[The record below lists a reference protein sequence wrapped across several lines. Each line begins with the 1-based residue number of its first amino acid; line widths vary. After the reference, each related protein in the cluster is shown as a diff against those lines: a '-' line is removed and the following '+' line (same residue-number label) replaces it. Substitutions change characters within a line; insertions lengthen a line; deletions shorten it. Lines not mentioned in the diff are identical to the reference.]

1 MCRLIWLVVHLVGT
15 VSIIIIMI
23 NAYDKYTVNPL
34 VTSLYNTL
42 YPISE
47 VPWPAISVCNNNR
60 ISKAAAQQYA
70 AAL

>member
-1 MCRLIWLVVHLVGT
+1 M
-15 VSIIIIMI
+15 IIIMI
-23 NAYDKYTVNPL
+23 NAYDKYTVNPMI
-34 VTSLYNTL
+34 TSLYNTL

-70 AAL
+70 EAL